1 MLKLVVIAL
10 AAVAARATDDDSRAA
25 ATVYQKDATPAVD
38 AHIQRLTL
46 DVEVA
51 AKGLN
56 SVKPASEE
64 YAARAHELI
73 NKADE
78 LDETKRVLRL
88 HNGKDLSYE
97 VVKEKTMLRLKLG
110 DLLAE
115 QLSAKYR
122 YRYQAQSK
130 TPPRNLRYSK
140 KTCAY

>member
-1 MLKLVVIAL
+1 MVRLLAVAL
-10 AAVAARATDDDSRAA
+10 AIVAARATDDDSRAA

-88 HNGKDLSYE
+88 HNAKDLSYDP
-97 VVKEKTMLRLKLG
+97 LRW
-110 DLLAE
+110 AR
-115 QLSAKYR
+115 A
-122 YRYQAQSK
+122 AA
-130 TPPRNLRYSK
+130 P
-140 KTCAY
+140 